1 MRECIP
7 NSKAKNHEIFC
18 FSGMMV
24 LEWRER
30 EYEDVDREVQGGM
43 VSKQESRECILYKFW
58 SLGSLRDQPR
68 ILQMFVDYW
77 DPDTK
82 AFQIDG
88 MSLRLEVED
97 MYFIT
102 R

>member
-1 MRECIP
+1 M
-7 NSKAKNHEIFC
+7 
-18 FSGMMV
+18 
-24 LEWRER
+24 
-30 EYEDVDREVQGGM
+30 QGSM
-43 VSKQESRECILYKFW
+43 VSEQESRDSVLYKFW
-58 SLGSLRDQPR
+58 SLGSLRDHP
-68 ILQMFVDYW
+68 ILLQMLVDYW
-77 DPDTK
+77 DLDTK

>member
-1 MRECIP
+1 M
-7 NSKAKNHEIFC
+7 
-18 FSGMMV
+18 
-24 LEWRER
+24 
-30 EYEDVDREVQGGM
+30 QGSM
-43 VSKQESRECILYKFW
+43 VSEQESRDCVLYKFW
-58 SLGSLRDQPR
+58 SLGSLRDHP
-68 ILQMFVDYW
+68 ILLQMLVDYW
-77 DPDTK
+77 DLDTK

>member
-1 MRECIP
+1 M
-7 NSKAKNHEIFC
+7 
-18 FSGMMV
+18 
-24 LEWRER
+24 
-30 EYEDVDREVQGGM
+30 DREVQGSI
-43 VSKQESRECILYKFW
+43 VFEQESRECVLYKFW

-68 ILQMFVDYW
+68 LLQMIMDYW
-77 DPDTK
+77 DLDTK